1 MKIYITT
8 LSIFIAISM
17 NAQIKGNKIIDTKTF
32 QVSNLRQINV
42 HLYANIVIDPTLNE
56 EITITT
62 DNNLFRYIQKE
73 VKNGKLDLNQK
84 EWIQP
89 SEPIKITIGAPK
101 LERVETNTHRNL
113 KVINLNQDKLNAM
126 ALVGKITLK
135 GKVENL
141 SIGAEIGSVDASQLI
156 AKNVNVN
163 IWGYGKA
170 VVYAENELDSNIKN
184 DARLEIVNTPKILR
198 GNSKKVIQKT
208 KESRQTDVSW
218 IKFKIK
224 NNSWNRNNFFVVGP
238 KKNGSKFSYGFP
250 MMPGSSRKENWS
262 VGTKVYKV
270 NKLGLRKFLVEI
282 SSADENQ
289 TVKLFQ

>member
-1 MKIYITT
+1 MKIYIKI

-17 NAQIKGNKIIDTKTF
+17 NAQIKGNKIIETKTF

-208 KESRQTDVSW
+208 KESSQADVSW
-218 IKFKIK
+218 INFKIK

-238 KKNGSKFSYGFP
+238 KKDGSKFSYGFP